1 MHRNIAGW
9 VTHHWAKWVV
19 VVLSLIFVGGIGG
32 TFGPRLAE
40 IQENDIASFLPGDAE
55 STQVIA
61 KSAQLGADPD
71 AVPVVVLYVR
81 GSGITPDDT
90 AKVAADARAIPAM
103 ASVADEVAGPQPSQ
117 DGKALQLIAT
127 IQVGKDGFE
136 DLPQAVEDI
145 RDTAEKDANGLEVSL
160 AGPAAFGAD
169 QAKAFAGIDGV
180 LLLSALAIVF
190 VLLVLTYRSPILWFI
205 PLLCG
210 VFSVFTA
217 QGFVYLLARYADLT
231 VNGQSAG
238 ILSVLVLGAGVDY
251 ALLIV
256 ARYREELHH
265 YEDRH
270 QAMSHALHRAAPA
283 VLASGATVIIG
294 LLCLMFA
301 ELNSTSGLGPVAAAG
316 IAVAL
321 LMMLVLL
328 PALLV
333 VFGRWVFWPFIPRFG
348 TSAHAESGV
357 WSRVGRGIEKAP
369 RAVWIGTTLALVA
382 VSFGV
387 LQLNATGLSNEDTF
401 TTTQPSVTAE
411 KELAKHYPGGD
422 GSPVQVI
429 SAADRAKEVASDL
442 GAVEGIDAP
451 SVAVVAQKD
460 GLALIQATLSSAP
473 DSDDAYATIERARA
487 SLGDIP
493 DADALVGGQTAINKD
508 VQDAASADNR
518 LIIPIILLAVLLILA
533 LLLRSIVAPVILLGT
548 VVLSFAAALGIS
560 ALVFRHVF
568 GFPGADSS
576 FPLFAFVFLVALGI
590 DYNIFLMTRVREEAL
605 HVGTHRG
612 ALIALAATG
621 GVITSAGLV
630 LAGTFAALGSL
641 PIVFL
646 AELGFAVAL
655 GVLLDTIIVRSV
667 LVTAL
672 NLDLGR
678 WMWWPSNLWRTDGDE
693 VADRP

>member
-32 TFGPRLAE
+32 TFGPKLSE

-55 STQVIA
+55 STQVITQSA
-61 KSAQLGADPD
+61 KLGADPD

-81 GSGITPDDT
+81 DAGITSADT
-90 AKVAADARAIPAM
+90 AKVAADAKAIGAL
-103 ASVADEVAGPQPSQ
+103 ASVADEVAGPVPSE

-127 IQVGKDGFE
+127 IQVGDEGFE
-136 DLPQAVEDI
+136 ELPDAVEDI
-145 RDTAEKDANGLEVSL
+145 RATAETDADGLEVNL
-160 AGPAAFGAD
+160 AGPGAFGAD

-180 LLLSALAIVF
+180 LLLSALGIVF

-217 QGFVYLLARYADLT
+217 QGFVYLLAKYADLT

-256 ARYREELHH
+256 ARYREELHN

-301 ELNSTSGLGPVAAAG
+301 QLNSTSGLGPVAASG

-348 TSAHAESGV
+348 TPAHAESGI

-369 RAVWIGTTLALVA
+369 RAGLDRHDLRAGG
-382 VSFGV
+382 GV
-387 LQLNATGLSNEDTF
+387 LRRAPAQRHGPEQRGHLHHHPAVRDGREGARQALSGRRR
-401 TTTQPSVTAE
+401 
-411 KELAKHYPGGD
+411 LPGPGHLRRR
-422 GSPVQVI
+422 Q
-429 SAADRAKEVASDL
+429 R
-442 GAVEGIDAP
+442 
-451 SVAVVAQKD
+451 Q
-460 GLALIQATLSSAP
+460 
-473 DSDDAYATIERARA
+473 
-487 SLGDIP
+487 
-493 DADALVGGQTAINKD
+493 GG
-508 VQDAASADNR
+508 
-518 LIIPIILLAVLLILA
+518 
-533 LLLRSIVAPVILLGT
+533 
-548 VVLSFAAALGIS
+548 
-560 ALVFRHVF
+560 
-568 GFPGADSS
+568 
-576 FPLFAFVFLVALGI
+576 
-590 DYNIFLMTRVREEAL
+590 
-605 HVGTHRG
+605 RG
-612 ALIALAATG
+612 R
-621 GVITSAGLV
+621 TSAGRGHRRRPASRCWPRATAWLSSRPPCRPPRTPTTPTRRSTGHATRS
-630 LAGTFAALGSL
+630 AGCRTPKHWS
-641 PIVFL
+641 
-646 AELGFAVAL
+646 VA
-655 GVLLDTIIVRSV
+655 R
-667 LVTAL
+667 
-672 NLDLGR
+672 R
-678 WMWWPSNLWRTDGDE
+678 PSTRTCRTP
-693 VADRP
+693 RPPTTD